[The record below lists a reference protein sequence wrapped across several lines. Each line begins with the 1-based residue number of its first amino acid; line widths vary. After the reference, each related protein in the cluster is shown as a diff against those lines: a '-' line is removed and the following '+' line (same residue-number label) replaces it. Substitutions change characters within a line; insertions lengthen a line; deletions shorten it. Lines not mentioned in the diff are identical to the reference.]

1 MHIWWYAITGMTEP
15 STVNFTEA
23 RGTYVGILMNIFYR
37 FFFVCDWNFTSE
49 LRKTSTI
56 ICTNHFPECTIQN
69 SFSFEHLS
77 ISYVQQK
84 KDDVRIKEYF
94 FKIRKTATVFKR
106 ERIYLL
112 EQRFLKIQIYF
123 SKTCITNF
131 SFLKWYYESFQFF
144 KSW

>member
-1 MHIWWYAITGMTEP
+1 MICHNRHDWTINCELY
-15 STVNFTEA
+15 
-23 RGTYVGILMNIFYR
+23 RGPWDLRRNSYEHFLP

-49 LRKTSTI
+49 LHKTSTI

-106 ERIYLL
+106 ERMYLL

-123 SKTCITNF
+123 SKACITNF